1 MDISRD
7 TFEKADVDT
16 KLLYLFD
23 VMKKDENLD
32 DRVVVV
38 ETSLKWSQRFQLFIL
53 GAIGKLM
60 MK

>member
-1 MDISRD
+1 MEISKD
-7 TFEKADVDT
+7 TFKEADTDT
-16 KLLYLFD
+16 KLNIIYD
-23 VMKKDENLD
+23 VLQKGEDIES
-32 DRVVVV
+32 RVITV

>member
-1 MDISRD
+1 MDISKD

-16 KLLYLFD
+16 KLNIIFD
-23 VMKKDENLD
+23 VVQKGNGLD
-32 DRVVVV
+32 SRVATI
-38 ETSLKWSQRFQLFIL
+38 ETSLKWSQRFHLFIL